1 MTEHIFTVSEL
12 SEYIKSIVS
21 NKKVKVSGEVSQP
34 KISGGHLYFS
44 LKDAN
49 SNIKSIIWKSKN
61 IDKTKI
67 EQGQKVTLDCKL
79 DYYNNGGTVNL
90 LVDKIIIEEDM
101 GSLFKR
107 YDDIKEEFIKKGYFD
122 KEHKLLLPKI
132 IKNIH
137 IITSENGAALQ
148 DFLYTLGNN
157 NCNINYTIS
166 DVMVQG
172 VDCPKNICSV
182 LANNMFDNIDLI
194 IITRGGGSFED
205 LFGFSQ
211 PELIESVYNFRF
223 DIPILSAIG
232 HMVDNPLLDLVADV
246 STPTPSLA
254 AQFIIDHNKK
264 YIDKLHNIK
273 INVRD
278 KLLENIN
285 INKNILSRFNDTLYR
300 QFINFKN
307 SCKEAIK
314 DRINKQLLELK
325 CYESR
330 LNILQCNDF
339 KNNIVLF
346 KNNIKVNNPI
356 ELIKGNEYILR
367 WGDNEYNINII

>member
-12 SEYIKSIVS
+12 SEYIKTIVA
-21 NKKVKVSGEVSQP
+21 NKKIKVCGEVSQP

-44 LKDAN
+44 LKDDN

-107 YDDIKEEFIKKGYFD
+107 YDDIKNEFIKKGYFD
-122 KEHKLLLPKI
+122 KEHKLSLPKI

-172 VDCPKNICSV
+172 IDCPKNICSV
-182 LANNMFDNIDLI
+182 LANNMFDNIDII

-211 PELIESVYNFRF
+211 PELIESVYNFRY

-232 HMVDNPLLDLVADV
+232 HMVDNPLLDLVADI

-254 AQFIIDHNKK
+254 AQFIVDHNKK

-273 INVRD
+273 ITMRD
-278 KLLENIN
+278 KLLETIN
-285 INKNILSRFNDTLYR
+285 INKNILLRFNDTLYR
-300 QFINFKN
+300 HFVNFKN
-307 SCKEAIK
+307 SCKETIK

-330 LNILQCNDF
+330 IDMLQSNDF

-346 KNNIKVNNPI
+346 KNNIKINDPT
-356 ELIKGNEYILR
+356 ELIKGSYVLR
-367 WGDNEYNINII
+367 WGENEYNINVV

>member
-107 YDDIKEEFIKKGYFD
+107 YDEIKEEFIKKGYFD
-122 KEHKLLLPKI
+122 REHKLLLPKI

-211 PELIESVYNFRF
+211 PELIESVYNFCF

-273 INVRD
+273 ITMRD

-307 SCKEAIK
+307 NCKEAIK
-314 DRINKQLLELK
+314 DKINKQLLELK

-330 LNILQCNDF
+330 LNILHDNKND
-339 KNNIVLF
+339 IILF
-346 KNNIKVNNPI
+346 KNNIKVNNPT
-356 ELIKGNEYILR
+356 ELIKGNEYVLR
-367 WGDNEYNINII
+367 WGENEYNINII